1 MSDQQTWLT
10 AADAAQV
17 LRVSARQVHRYA
29 EMGQLVTRR
38 AGRRVLFSAASV
50 AQLADDLAV
59 DIRPATQ
66 SRDLIPPEL
75 VRHIGEQAEQ
85 MRRYGE
91 TSERIEQRLD
101 RMEQKLGQPGQLELP
116 GWVVGLLIAIVV
128 LLLAVLILIIWRGV

>member
-1 MSDQQTWLT
+1 MSEQQTWLT

-29 EMGQLVTRR
+29 ETGQLVTRR
-38 AGRRVLFSAASV
+38 AGRRVLFSSASV
-50 AQLADDLAV
+50 AKLADDLAV
-59 DIRPATQ
+59 DIRPAAQ

-101 RMEQKLGQPGQLELP
+101 QMQQKLDQPGQIELP
-116 GWVVGLLIAIVV
+116 RWVVGLLVIILI
-128 LLLAVLILIIWRGV
+128 LLFAVLILIILRGL